1 MAERPEPS
9 QPSRAATIEWT
20 PVSGSRAS
28 AEIVDQITRAFFAG
42 MKAGE
47 WIGTETELAKSFGVS
62 RITARDAI
70 RILETRGVVE
80 VRVGAHGGVRVA
92 RADPR
97 RLRDS
102 LGIQLHLLGVT
113 PDELLGA
120 RIAMEPATAALA
132 AARASTDDLD
142 LLRDLLE
149 EALDL
154 ADDAGRRAEFTASC
168 ARFHGAVVRASHNR
182 ALEVSVLALHTEA
195 DPTALP
201 CPAVWRRPAEVCA
214 AHRAILDS
222 IQARDPETAE
232 RLLHQHLEDAAV
244 GPPTDG
250 IDGE

>member
-1 MAERPEPS
+1 M
-9 QPSRAATIEWT
+9 
-20 PVSGSRAS
+20 SGSRAS
-28 AEIVDQITRAFFAG
+28 AEIVEQITRAFFAG

-113 PDELLGA
+113 PADLLAA
-120 RIAMEPATAALA
+120 RLAMEPAAAALA
-132 AARASTDDLD
+132 ATKASADDIRG
-142 LLRDLLE
+142 LRDLLD

-154 ADDAGRRAEFTASC
+154 ADDPARRADFVSAC
-168 ARFHGAVVRASHNR
+168 ARFHGAVVSASHNR
-182 ALEVSVLALHTEA
+182 ALEVSVLALHTDS
-195 DPTALP
+195 DPMALP
-201 CPAVWRRPAEVCA
+201 CSAVWKPAADVCA
-214 AHRAILDS
+214 THQRILAS
-222 IQARDPETAE
+222 IQARDPDAAR
-232 RLLHQHLEDAAV
+232 RLLQEHLEEIEV
-244 GPPTDG
+244 P
-250 IDGE
+250 EE